1 MSEINKWESSREKER
16 ECIDELVDFM
26 NSSIY
31 AYYILNILA
40 HLIE

>member
-1 MSEINKWESSREKER
+1 MKLISEKVEREKER